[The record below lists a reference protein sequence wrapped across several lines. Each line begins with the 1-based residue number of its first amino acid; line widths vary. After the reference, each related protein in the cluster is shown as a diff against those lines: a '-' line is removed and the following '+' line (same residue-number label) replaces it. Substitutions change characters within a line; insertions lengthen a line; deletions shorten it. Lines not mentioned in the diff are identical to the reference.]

1 MSHSTAELDEH
12 LSSDPSQVRR
22 VAIASAFGT
31 GIELYDF
38 LIFGL
43 AAGLV
48 FPKLFFPQSDPLVG
62 TLLAFM
68 TFGAGFVSRP
78 IGGLVFGHFGDRVS
92 RRLMLVISLATTG
105 LCTLLMGCLPTYAT
119 IGVAAPILL
128 VVLRILQGFFMGGE
142 QSGAFLMVT
151 EHAPAGR
158 KAFFGASA
166 TAGSPIGSILGLLAF
181 QITAAATGP
190 SFLTWGWR
198 IPFLLSVVLIGIGL
212 WVRLGLHESPVFKA
226 MQSERETTGHLP
238 IAGVMKKGLGLMV
251 AGILVQLGFNQFIF
265 IINSFSNAYG
275 TQQLKMSRQDLL
287 VSGLAGSA
295 AMLITVFIASALADR
310 IGLFSTMMIG
320 AVFQIAWAFPYFWL
334 FNTRSVPMLY
344 VAVVV
349 AYIGLSFVFGP
360 MAAYFVSLFDP
371 EHRYSG
377 VALSY
382 NVGAVLGGGLSP
394 FVAQWLMKDGYGS
407 TGISTYILLGG
418 VLSVIGLLM
427 SRKRVATHFP
437 RRVRS

>member
-1 MSHSTAELDEH
+1 MSTTPTATADLD
-12 LSSDPSQVRR
+12 DQVRR

-43 AAGLV
+43 ASGLV

-62 TLLAFM
+62 TLLAFL
-68 TFGAGFVSRP
+68 TFGAGFLSRP
-78 IGGLVFGHFGDRVS
+78 IGGIVFGHFGDRVS

-105 LCTLLMGCLPTYAT
+105 LCTMLMGCLPTYQS

-128 VVLRILQGFFMGGE
+128 VILRTLQGFFMGGE

-151 EHAPAGR
+151 EHAPVGR

-166 TAGSPIGSILGLLAF
+166 TAGSPLGSILGILAF
-181 QITAAATGP
+181 QITATLTGP
-190 SFLTWGWR
+190 NFATWGWR
-198 IPFLLSVVLIGIGL
+198 IPFLASVVLIGLGL
-212 WVRLGLHESPVFKA
+212 WVRMGLHESPVFRA
-226 MQSERETTGHLP
+226 MQAKKEVTGHLP
-238 IAGVMKKGLGLMV
+238 IASVLRRGFALMI

-265 IINSFSNAYG
+265 IINSFTTSYG
-275 TQQLKMSRQDLL
+275 TQQLKMGRQDLL
-287 VSGLAGSA
+287 MSGLWGSV
-295 AMLITVFIASALADR
+295 AMFVTVFVASALADR
-310 IGLFSTMMIG
+310 IGLFPTMAIG
-320 AVFQIAWAFPYFWL
+320 AVFQIVWAYPYFWL
-334 FNTRSVPMLY
+334 LNTKSVSMLY
-344 VAVVV
+344 LAVVV

-377 VALSY
+377 VAMSY

-394 FVAQWLMKDGYGS
+394 FVAQALVTRGLGS
-407 TGISTYILLGG
+407 NGISAYILLGG
-418 VLSVIGLLM
+418 VLSLLGLVL
-427 SRKRVATHFP
+427 SRRRVAEHFP
-437 RRVRS
+437 RRTPA